1 MSKASG
7 ALVASVLALAVWAGA
22 SIRASNRAAISATAL
37 SAAARWPVLTFNVT
51 TLLAL
56 MGFAIW
62 LAPHSGG
69 STNTTTDRTPHG
81 RSRKSHVDGCR

>member
-7 ALVASVLALAVWAGA
+7 ALVASVLALAVWAWGFYTSFKSGGNFGDGLIGRGA
-22 SIRASNRAAISATAL
+22 MA
-37 SAAARWPVLTFNVT
+37 VLTFNVT
-51 TLLAL
+51 MLAL

-69 STNTTTDRTPHG
+69 STNTTTDRHAAWPIA
-81 RSRKSHVDGCR
+81 